1 MLQPHNGA
9 GSAAVRT
16 NRIIP
21 SHFDV
26 RNEPVSRQ
34 LLSWRERVGH
44 VIDVVASRAQIEQ
57 PFQGVIERF
66 VVDDIVF
73 TDCWTDELLLER
85 TIARISRDNVRTFAF
100 HVFLEGGVEPLVVHS
115 ARRRGEFCREGI
127 LALDMDQPI
136 QMRRQACRVI
146 TLFVPGALLQQFIAD
161 PAALHGRVLQR
172 GSPMVRLIVE
182 HVTALARRIGS
193 IAIDEAQ
200 RSLAAIVQLL
210 AAGFAHEAGLAGNA
224 RAAVRAAMFD
234 NVRRYVQAN
243 LQDCDLS
250 PESVLDALGL
260 PRPTLYRLFQHEGG
274 IGAYIRHLRLRQAAD
289 DLVRHPNL
297 PVKDIAYGHGFK
309 SASDF
314 TRAFRRAYD
323 MVPQDIR
330 AIDSH
335 FLHEWKPHV

>member
-1 MLQPHNGA
+1 MLQRLNGA

-16 NRIIP
+16 NRIIH

-44 VIDVVASRAQIEQ
+44 VIDVVTSRAQTEQ
-57 PFQGVIERF
+57 PFHGAIERF

-85 TIARISRDNVRTFAF
+85 TIARISRDNVRSFAF

-115 ARRRGEFCREGI
+115 AKRRGEFCREGV

-136 QMRRQACRVI
+136 RMRRQACRVVS
-146 TLFVPGALLQQFIAD
+146 LFVPGALLQQFIAD
-161 PAALHGRVLQR
+161 QAALHGRVLQR

-182 HVTALARRIGS
+182 HVTALAERIGS

-200 RSLAAIVQLL
+200 RSLAATAQLL
-210 AAGFAHEAGLAGNA
+210 TAAFAQDAGLAGDA

-234 NVRRYVQAN
+234 KVRRYVQAN
-243 LQDCDLS
+243 LQDSDLS
-250 PESVLDALGL
+250 PENVLDALGL
-260 PRPTLYRLFQHEGG
+260 PRTTLYRLFRHEGG

-289 DLVRHPNL
+289 DLVWHPNL

-323 MVPQDIR
+323 MAPQDIR
-330 AIDSH
+330 AMDNR
-335 FLHEWKPHV
+335 FLHEWKPRV

>member
-1 MLQPHNGA
+1 MLQSLNGA

-16 NRIIP
+16 SRIIH

-44 VIDVVASRAQIEQ
+44 VIDIVASRVQTEQ
-57 PFQGVIERF
+57 PFYGAIDLF
-66 VVDDIVF
+66 VVDDIVI
-73 TDCWTDELLLER
+73 TDCWTDELMLER
-85 TIARISRDNVRTFAF
+85 TIARISRDNVRSFAF
-100 HVFLEGGVEPLVVHS
+100 HVFLEGGVVPS
-115 ARRRGEFCREGI
+115 ARRQGELCREGI

-136 QMRRQACRVI
+136 RMHRQACRVI
-146 TLFVPGALLQQFIAD
+146 TLFAPGALLQQFIAD

-172 GSPMVRLIVE
+172 ASPMVRLIVQ
-182 HVTALARRIGS
+182 HVTALAERMGS
-193 IAIDEAQ
+193 VAIDEAR
-200 RSLAAIVQLL
+200 RSLTATAQLL
-210 AAGFAHEAGLAGNA
+210 TAAFAQEAGLAGDA

-234 NVRRYVQAN
+234 KVRRYVQAN
-243 LQDCDLS
+243 LQDSDLS

-289 DLVRHPNL
+289 DLVRHPHL
-297 PVKDIAYGHGFK
+297 PVTDIAYGHGFK

-323 MVPQDIR
+323 MTPQDIR
-330 AIDSH
+330 AMDNR